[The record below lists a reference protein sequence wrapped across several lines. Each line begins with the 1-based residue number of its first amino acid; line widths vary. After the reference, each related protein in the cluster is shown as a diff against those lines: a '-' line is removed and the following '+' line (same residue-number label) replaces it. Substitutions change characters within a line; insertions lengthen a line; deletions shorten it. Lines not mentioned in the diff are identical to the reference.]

1 MMNVN
6 EMDYTSLMTKAMV
19 LLDDDDKV
27 RRFLMETTRILQALS
42 KSDVVFD
49 YEQRVFRRNYWR
61 FVLRYNLT
69 PAMNR
74 ATASK
79 LYARFVGGYCEGL
92 DATTENVM
100 GMLVE
105 ELADSIS
112 RGESKDKQQTI
123 LDSAI
128 TQLLRN

>member
-1 MMNVN
+1 MMEISN
-6 EMDYTSLMTKAMV
+6 MDYNGLMTKAMV

-27 RRFLMETTRILQALS
+27 RRFLMETTRILQMLY
-42 KSDVVFD
+42 KSGILYS
-49 YEQRVFRRNYWR
+49 YEQRTIRRNYWH

-92 DATTENVM
+92 NATTENII

-105 ELADSIS
+105 ELAVSVA
-112 RGESKDKQQTI
+112 RGESKDKQQLI
-123 LDSAI
+123 LDDAI

>member
-1 MMNVN
+1 
-6 EMDYTSLMTKAMV
+6 
-19 LLDDDDKV
+19 
-27 RRFLMETTRILQALS
+27 METTRILQTLY
-42 KSDVVFD
+42 KSGVVYS
-49 YEQRVFRRNYWR
+49 YERRVFRRNYWH

-74 ATASK
+74 TTASK

-92 DATTENVM
+92 NATTENII

-105 ELADSIS
+105 ELAASIA
-112 RGESKDKQQTI
+112 RGESKDKQQLI
-123 LDSAI
+123 LDDVI

>member
-1 MMNVN
+1 MMEISNV
-6 EMDYTSLMTKAMV
+6 DYNGLMTKAMV

-27 RRFLMETTRILQALS
+27 RRFLMETTRILQTLY
-42 KSDVVFD
+42 KSGILYS
-49 YEQRVFRRNYWR
+49 YEQRTIRRNYWH

-74 ATASK
+74 INASK

-92 DATTENVM
+92 DATTENII

-105 ELADSIS
+105 ELAVSVA
-112 RGESKDKQQTI
+112 RGESKDKQQLI
-123 LDSAI
+123 LDDAI

>member
-6 EMDYTSLMTKAMV
+6 EMDYISLMTKAMV
-19 LLDDDDKV
+19 LLDNDDKV

-74 ATASK
+74 TTASK

-92 DATTENVM
+92 DATTENIM
-100 GMLVE
+100 GMLVG

-112 RGESKDKQQTI
+112 RGESKDEQQAI

>member
-1 MMNVN
+1 MMEISN
-6 EMDYTSLMTKAMV
+6 MDYNGLMTKAMV

-27 RRFLMETTRILQALS
+27 RRFLMETTRILQTLY
-42 KSDVVFD
+42 KSGVVYS
-49 YEQRVFRRNYWR
+49 YERRVFRRNYWH

-74 ATASK
+74 TTASK

-92 DATTENVM
+92 NATTENII

-105 ELADSIS
+105 ELAASIA
-112 RGESKDKQQTI
+112 RGESKDKQQLI
-123 LDSAI
+123 LDDAI

>member
-1 MMNVN
+1 MMEISN
-6 EMDYTSLMTKAMV
+6 MDYNGLMTKAMV

-27 RRFLMETTRILQALS
+27 RRFLMETTRILQILY
-42 KSDVVFD
+42 KSGILYS
-49 YEQRVFRRNYWR
+49 YEQRTIRRNYWH

-74 ATASK
+74 TTASK

-92 DATTENVM
+92 NATTENII

-105 ELADSIS
+105 ELAASIA
-112 RGESKDKQQTI
+112 RGESKDKQQLI
-123 LDSAI
+123 LDDVI

>member
-1 MMNVN
+1 MVEISN
-6 EMDYTSLMTKAMV
+6 MDYNGLMTKAML

-27 RRFLMETTRILQALS
+27 RRFLMETTRILRALS
-42 KSDVVFD
+42 TSDVVYS
-49 YEQRVFRRNYWR
+49 YERCALKRNYWR

-74 ATASK
+74 TTASK

-92 DATTENVM
+92 NATTENII
-100 GMLVE
+100 GSLVE
-105 ELADSIS
+105 ELADSIA
-112 RGESKDKQQTI
+112 RGESKDKQQSI
-123 LDSAI
+123 LDDAI